1 MDAKDGAVK
10 NRVDNDLSPIPG
22 LILGS
27 ILLLVGCYEDPVGYS
42 HAQDRLCRHDAV
54 RTQEGQRGKTMKHFT
69 TEEWIDFVNQV
80 VSPGALDEM
89 ENHLKQGCK
98 RCQQAVS
105 VWQRVQKSA
114 AAEKNYQPPAET
126 LRIVK
131 SAFADAGLQG
141 QRQESL

>member
-1 MDAKDGAVK
+1 
-10 NRVDNDLSPIPG
+10 
-22 LILGS
+22 
-27 ILLLVGCYEDPVGYS
+27 
-42 HAQDRLCRHDAV
+42 
-54 RTQEGQRGKTMKHFT
+54 MKHFT

-80 VSPGALDEM
+80 VSPSALDEM

-98 RCQQAVS
+98 LCQEAVS

-114 AAEKNYQPPAET
+114 GAEGSYQPPAET

-141 QRQESL
+141 QTQESL

>member
-1 MDAKDGAVK
+1 
-10 NRVDNDLSPIPG
+10 
-22 LILGS
+22 
-27 ILLLVGCYEDPVGYS
+27 
-42 HAQDRLCRHDAV
+42 
-54 RTQEGQRGKTMKHFT
+54 MKHFT

-98 RCQQAVS
+98 RCQEAVS
-105 VWQRVQKSA
+105 MWQRVQKSA

-126 LRIVK
+126 LGIAK
-131 SAFADAGLQG
+131 AAFAGAGMQS